1 MILHPT
7 YLFWVSKLKKLREK
21 LGRPLRVLDYGCG
34 NGVLIGL
41 LGTNYFAKYYGV
53 DTSSDSIS
61 VGKSRY
67 KNYKNINFRVIYP
80 DQMPSFEDKGKLDLV
95 ILVGV
100 FQYLNDREIDHVIN
114 ESIMSLKPG
123 GKLMFSTVLDTP
135 IYRYLNAYQLVF
147 PNRYINRNK
156 LTKKLSASG
165 FKIET
170 NIARGLIIGPLV
182 SHALVIPFDAVDHFI
197 LGVRGKIGYLGMAI
211 RMIMFPLMYLE
222 ILIPIDYGY
231 TWYVVASKK

>member
-7 YLFWVSKLKKLREK
+7 YLFWISKLKKLREK
-21 LGRPLRVLDYGCG
+21 TGKPLKVLDYGCG
-34 NGVLIGL
+34 NGVLIDL
-41 LGTNYFAKYYGV
+41 LGTNYFSKYLGI
-53 DTSSDSIS
+53 DTSSDSIK

-67 KNYKNINFRVIYP
+67 ANDENINFRVIFP
-80 DQMPSFEDKGKLDLV
+80 DQMPSFGDKGKLDLI

-100 FQYLNDREIDHVIN
+100 FQYLNDSEIDHVIK
-114 ESIMSLKPG
+114 ESLKSLKSG

-147 PNRYINRNK
+147 PNRYISRSR
-156 LTKKLSASG
+156 LTKKLNANG

-170 NIARGLIIGPLV
+170 DIARGLMIGPLV
-182 SHALVIPFDAVDHFI
+182 SHAVVIPFDAVDHFI

-211 RMIMFPLMYLE
+211 RIIMFPLMYLE
-222 ILIPIDYGY
+222 LLIPIDYGY
-231 TWYVVASKK
+231 TWYVVANKK